1 MGSEA
6 NLRYVDED
14 AVRELELRCPGISSI
29 DEQHVTSVIRG
40 GMAFH
45 DVTDKAE
52 REKLLERTKSVYC
65 LIPSLRTLQM
75 DFKYLL
81 LGDAP
86 LECTVEQT
94 AFAAFRH
101 RKAEADRSD
110 PVFQGSYKLLCL
122 HIMQN
127 LTELSGEYPLLEDNE
142 KPPSELVPDPRAWF
156 NLAKRASDLGFE
168 SQTVTNRLSN
178 DPDRAEAKRAL
189 LNARK
194 PDLYS
199 YESSGFDTLITT
211 ITDTFNKAHRV
222 QERQQQSTLTCSC
235 PGEPLNRRCGRQY
248 SSAYFRDRHSLTVE
262 NFTCGVEKNADITS
276 LFVRR
281 SVFLAFWGLHD
292 TDGQERFNISNED
305 EMDMGKSPLES
316 GDANMPDL
324 PAFTRRKRPRDQP
337 RATGSG
343 RSGLKP
349 DGASA
354 PVKGAKKQAA
364 TPAKGAIQP
373 ARVGKPSQSSKPGSK
388 SIQKSV
394 ERTLNQENQDAQK
407 ANQKEVLP
415 MEARI
420 EIKNMFDKKVIQ
432 TCRRQSVIQAVE
444 GLLRQSPDAHLF
456 DKEGRGIV
464 LEDCVDVDCVL
475 IDMEL

>member
-1 MGSEA
+1 
-6 NLRYVDED
+6 
-14 AVRELELRCPGISSI
+14 
-29 DEQHVTSVIRG
+29 
-40 GMAFH
+40 
-45 DVTDKAE
+45 
-52 REKLLERTKSVYC
+52 
-65 LIPSLRTLQM
+65 M
-75 DFKYLL
+75 DFKYVRRCTHMVKQLL

-122 HIMQN
+122 HVMQN

-211 ITDTFNKAHRV
+211 IIDTFNKAHRV
-222 QERQQQSTLTCSC
+222 QERQPQSTLTCSC

-248 SSAYFRDRHSLTVE
+248 SSAYFRDRHSLTAE
-262 NFTCGVEKNADITS
+262 NFTCCVEKDADITS

-305 EMDMGKSPLES
+305 EMDMGESPLES

-349 DGASA
+349 DGTSA

-364 TPAKGAIQP
+364 TPAKGAIRP
-373 ARVGKPSQSSKPGSK
+373 AKVGKPSQSSKPGPR

-394 ERTLNQENQDAQK
+394 ERKLNKENQDAQK

-415 MEARI
+415 TEARI

-456 DKEGRGIV
+456 DKEGRGII
-464 LEDCVDVDCVL
+464 LEDCVNVDCVL